1 MAKLKLYQFELC
13 PYCHKVKAGLD
24 LKGIN
29 YEKIEVNPMN
39 KKELSHFETPEGG
52 RKKVPVVEYG
62 ETVKRDSSDILRW
75 LDEIEPGGIK
85 MNALDEGVRT
95 RAEAI
100 NDWVDNDLTQILPT
114 VLYGTWGQ
122 AIKAARLTAKTS
134 NFSKLDNVKVSLFGS
149 VIMKMIAKRTLKR
162 RGEGKKTGHQLLA
175 TELNKLE
182 NWLGDQDFL
191 CGDEPTLADA
201 AAHGALTCVKEFPAF
216 GYVEERPTIK
226 AWYDRVADLRARK
239 ETAKAA

>member
-1 MAKLKLYQFELC
+1 MAQLKLYQFELC

-24 LKGIN
+24 LKGID

-39 KKELSHFETPEGG
+39 KKEMSHIEAPENG
-52 RKKVPVVEYG
+52 RKKVPVVELG
-62 ETVKRDSSDILRW
+62 DTIKQDSSVILRW
-75 LDEIEPGGIK
+75 LDEVESGGIQL
-85 MNALDEGVRT
+85 NSDDEGVRT
-95 RAEAI
+95 RSDAI

-122 AIKAARLTAKTS
+122 AMKAARLTAKTS

-162 RGEGKKTGHQLLA
+162 RGEGKKSGEELLSN
-175 TELNKLE
+175 ELNKLE
-182 NWLGDQDFL
+182 NWLGDNPFL

-226 AWYDRVADLRARK
+226 AWYERVAELRVQHTK
-239 ETAKAA
+239 AKAA